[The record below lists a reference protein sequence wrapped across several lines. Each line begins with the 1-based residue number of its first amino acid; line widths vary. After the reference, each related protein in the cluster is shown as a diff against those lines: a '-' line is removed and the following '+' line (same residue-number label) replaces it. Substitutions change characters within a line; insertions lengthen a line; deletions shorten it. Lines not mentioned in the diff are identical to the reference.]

1 MERLSQLLI
10 LRLSIFAR
18 LFLIAVVII
27 TGRLF
32 ELQIRLFTRFF
43 ALGERN
49 FLRTEKIVP
58 PRGNI
63 LDCKGRPLATSS
75 PITALIW
82 QGTGK
87 RTFNSSQIKLIT
99 FLEEL
104 LDKKLLT
111 NIELLNAEKRAQQ
124 YLILDNL
131 PFEQSSQ
138 LLEQYPKHENIL
150 LSTRFKRTYPHHSL
164 ACHIV
169 GYLGSAATR
178 LSGKMGLEKMYE
190 QALQGNPGQIRKKVN
205 SQGHALAKEE
215 IQQALKGKDLETTI
229 DLDLQKLAEDI
240 FPTDYAGVIVAL
252 SPLSGALKVVASR
265 PAFDPNIFV
274 KSLDPHLWNSLQE
287 QKQPF
292 LNRAFSGLYPPA
304 SLFKLVTIAAALENN
319 LAQEDTLWECKGH
332 IMFAG
337 RPYYCNKRRGHGT
350 LTTLEAVAHSC
361 NIPFYELGKRIKVDV
376 LAHYAY
382 KFGLGSKTYGA
393 FCEKAGLIPTTSWKL
408 KERGERWWPG
418 ETLSA
423 AIGQSSLLVTP
434 IQMACMV
441 SGICEGYLVKPSI
454 LKSEAQTQ
462 LESEKRILDIQPS
475 TREFLKKSMHQT
487 VMRGTGKRLNRMN
500 NITIY
505 AKSGTAQ
512 ISSWEKRSFGKE
524 YQEHA
529 WFIAYI
535 AYKDY
540 EPLTLLILLEHAG
553 SSSYAVDLAKLFI
566 NRYRALADAHPHE
579 YKKAAVRV

>member
-1 MERLSQLLI
+1 MEHLSQLLVQ
-10 LRLSIFAR
+10 RLSIFAR
-18 LFLIAVVII
+18 LFLLATIII

-32 ELQIRLFTRFF
+32 ELQIRLFTRFL

-49 FLRTEKIVP
+49 FLRTERVVP

-75 PITALIW
+75 PVTALIW

-87 RTFNSSQIKLIT
+87 RAFQAHHIKLIT
-99 FLEEL
+99 FLEKL
-104 LDKKLLT
+104 LDKELLN
-111 NIELLNAEKRAQQ
+111 NIDLLNAERKAKQHVIVND
-124 YLILDNL
+124 LA
-131 PFEQSSQ
+131 FEKSSQ
-138 LLEQYPKHENIL
+138 ILEQYPKHENII

-164 ACHIV
+164 ACHVV
-169 GYLGSAATR
+169 GYLGSAKTR

-190 QALQGNPGQIRKKVN
+190 AALCGNPGQIRKKVN
-205 SQGHALAKEE
+205 SQGRALAKEE
-215 IQQALKGKDLETTI
+215 IQKALKGEDLEITI

-240 FPTDYAGVIVAL
+240 FPNDYAGAIVAL

-274 KSLDPHLWNSLQE
+274 KSLDPHLWNSLRE

-332 IMFAG
+332 IVFGG
-337 RPYYCNKRRGHGT
+337 RPYYCNKRNGHGT

-361 NIPFYELGKRIKVDV
+361 NIPFYELGKLIKVDV
-376 LAHYAY
+376 LANYAY

-393 FCEKAGLIPTTSWKL
+393 FCEKAGLIPTASWKL

-418 ETLSA
+418 ETLLA
-423 AIGQSSLLVTP
+423 TIGQSSLLVTP

-454 LKSEAQTQ
+454 LKSEAQHQ
-462 LESEKRILDIQPS
+462 LEGEKKMLDIKPN
-475 TREFLKKSMHQT
+475 TREFLKKSMRQAVT
-487 VMRGTGKRLNRMN
+487 RGTGKRLSRLN

-512 ISSWEKRSFGKE
+512 ISSFEKRSFGKE
-524 YQEHA
+524 FQEHA

-535 AYKDY
+535 SYKDY
-540 EPLTLLILLEHAG
+540 EPLTLLILLENAG
-553 SSSYAVDLAKLFI
+553 SSSHAVELAKLFI
-566 NRYRALADAHPHE
+566 NRYRALTDAHPQE
-579 YKKAAVRV
+579 YKRPNVRL